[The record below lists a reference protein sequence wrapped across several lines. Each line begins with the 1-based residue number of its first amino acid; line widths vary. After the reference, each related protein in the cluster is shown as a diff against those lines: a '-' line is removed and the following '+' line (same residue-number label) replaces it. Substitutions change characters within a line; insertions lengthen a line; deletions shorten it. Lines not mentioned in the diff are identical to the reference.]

1 MARDIIFISELAVE
15 TIIGIYEW
23 EREIKQPVVFDIEM
37 SGDCAR
43 AALTD
48 AVDDTLNYKA
58 VAKAVIGFVET
69 SECQL
74 VETLAEQVASLILSE
89 FDVQWL
95 RIKVNKR
102 GAIRGAAGVGVV
114 IERGQVS

>member
-43 AALTD
+43 AAASD
-48 AVDDTLNYKA
+48 AVNDTLNYKA
-58 VAKAVIGFVET
+58 VAKAVIGFVEK

-74 VETLAEQVASLILSE
+74 VETLAEQVANLILTQ

-95 RIKVNKR
+95 RLKVNKR
-102 GAIRGAAGVGVV
+102 GAIRGATGVGVI
-114 IERGQVS
+114 IERGRDG

>member
-1 MARDIIFISELAVE
+1 MDIIFISELAVE

-23 EREIKQPVVFDIEM
+23 EREIKQPVLFDIEM

-43 AALTD
+43 AAVTD
-48 AVDDTLNYKA
+48 AVEDTLNYKA
-58 VAKAVIGFVET
+58 VAKAVIGFVEK

-74 VETLAEQVASLILSE
+74 VETLAEQVAALIMSQ

-95 RIKVNKR
+95 RLKVNKR
-102 GAIRGAAGVGVV
+102 GAIRGATGVGVV
-114 IERGQVS
+114 IERGRKT